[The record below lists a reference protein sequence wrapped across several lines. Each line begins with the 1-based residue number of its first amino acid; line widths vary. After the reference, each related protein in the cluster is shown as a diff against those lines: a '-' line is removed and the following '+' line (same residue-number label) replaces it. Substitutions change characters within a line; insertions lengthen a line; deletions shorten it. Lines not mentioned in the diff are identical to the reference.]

1 MLGPDQR
8 SVVVIGYSGYAR
20 VTSEFQLDEALPT
33 AEVLRTGQPLSN
45 SGLPPTAPDIYPT
58 QSDIQLVC

>member
-1 MLGPDQR
+1 M
-8 SVVVIGYSGYAR
+8 V
-20 VTSEFQLDEALPT
+20 
-33 AEVLRTGQPLSN
+33 RTGQPLSN